1 MKRIAY
7 FIISLFFLTGC
18 IEDYDLKLPD
28 AESRLVVEGLITN
41 QPGPYYIHLTKSKI
55 GYFTSPDEEYTD
67 NSEPI
72 MDAMVIITDD
82 SNQVDT
88 LKLVDFDIKEYKY
101 DYRFGY
107 FKLLLNEYG
116 ELVDTLFLKD
126 PSGFNHRGFY
136 KASRLKGISGH
147 TYFMKIIHND
157 KIYESSAYMPPV
169 PEIDSIGYLKKIME
183 KDGQEFFIPLMY
195 FKEPQ
200 MIDNY
205 YLIQLSDD
213 ISLRSGYGSSNW
225 PFSIF
230 SDDFLE
236 PYVSGLNIS
245 LGTNPRGIE
254 YPFYMEGD
262 SIYVALSSLTKE
274 GFNYYKAL
282 LEQFGNDGGAY
293 KPTPASPL
301 GNISNGGLGSFRAS
315 SVSEGRTCIKRTS
328 NVNLLPMN

>member
-7 FIISLFFLTGC
+7 SIISLFFLSGC

-55 GYFTSPDEEYTD
+55 GSFKSPDEEYTD
-67 NSEPI
+67 NAEPV

-82 SNQVDT
+82 LNQVDT
-88 LKLVDFDIKEYKY
+88 LKLIDFDVKEYKY

-107 FKLLLNEYG
+107 FKILLNEYG
-116 ELVDTLFLKD
+116 ELIDTLFLKD

-136 KASRLKGISGH
+136 KTSRLKGIPGH

-169 PEIDSIGYLKKIME
+169 PEIDSIGYIKKIME

-200 MIDNY
+200 RIDNY

-301 GNISNGGLGSFRAS
+301 GNISNGGLGLFRAS
-315 SVSEGRTCIKRTS
+315 AISQKRTYIQRTS
-328 NVNLLPMN
+328 N

>member
-18 IEDYDLKLPD
+18 IEDYDLKLPNV
-28 AESRLVVEGLITN
+28 ESRLVVEGLITN
-41 QPGPYYIHLTKSKI
+41 HPGPYYIHLTKSKI

-67 NSEPI
+67 NAEPV

-116 ELVDTLFLKD
+116 ELIDTLFLKD

-136 KASRLKGISGH
+136 KTSRLKGISGH

-183 KDGQEFFIPLMY
+183 KDGQELFIPLVY

-301 GNISNGGLGSFRAS
+301 GNISNGGLGLFRAS
-315 SVSEGRTCIKRTS
+315 AISQKRTYIQRTS
-328 NVNLLPMN
+328 N

>member
-1 MKRIAY
+1 MKRIVY

-28 AESRLVVEGLITN
+28 SESRLVVEGLITN
-41 QPGPYYIHLTKSKI
+41 QPGPYFIHLTKSKI
-55 GYFTSPDEEYTD
+55 GSFTSPDHKYDD
-67 NSEPI
+67 NAEPI
-72 MDAMVIITDD
+72 MDAMVIISDD

-88 LKLVDFDIKEYKY
+88 LKLIDFDRKEYEY

-116 ELVDTLFLKD
+116 ELIDTLFLKD

-136 KASRLKGISGH
+136 KTSRLKGISGH
-147 TYFMKIIHND
+147 TYFMEIIHND

-169 PEIDSIGYLKKIME
+169 PEIDSIGYLKKIKE
-183 KDGQEFFIPLMY
+183 KDGQEFFIPLIY
-195 FKEPQ
+195 FTEPQ

-225 PFSIF
+225 PFSIL

-262 SIYVALSSLTKE
+262 SIYVVLSSLTKE

-293 KPTPASPL
+293 KPTPASPI
-301 GNISNGGLGSFRAS
+301 GNISNGGLGLFRAS
-315 SVSEGRTCIKRTS
+315 SVSEGRTYIKRTS
-328 NVNLLPMN
+328 N

>member
-7 FIISLFFLTGC
+7 FIISLFFLSGC

-28 AESRLVVEGLITN
+28 SESRLVVEGLITN

-55 GYFTSPDEEYTD
+55 GSFTSPDEEYTD
-67 NSEPI
+67 NAESI
-72 MDAMVIITDD
+72 IDAMVIISDD

-88 LKLVDFDIKEYKY
+88 LKLIDFDIEEYKY

-116 ELVDTLFLKD
+116 ELIDTLFLKD

-157 KIYESSAYMPPV
+157 KIYESSAYMPPL

-183 KDGQEFFIPLMY
+183 KDGQEFFIPLIY
-195 FKEPQ
+195 FTEPQ

-225 PFSIF
+225 PFSIL
-230 SDDFLE
+230 SDYFLE

-301 GNISNGGLGSFRAS
+301 GNISNGGLGLFRAS
-315 SVSEGRTCIKRTS
+315 SVSEGRTYIKRTS
-328 NVNLLPMN
+328 NINLLPMN

>member
-1 MKRIAY
+1 MRLIAY
-7 FIISLFFLTGC
+7 FIISLFFLSGC

-55 GYFTSPDEEYTD
+55 ESFKSPDEEYTD
-67 NSEPI
+67 NAEPI
-72 MDAMVIITDD
+72 IDAMVIILDD

-88 LKLVDFDIKEYKY
+88 LKLIDFDVKEYKY

-107 FKLLLNEYG
+107 FKILLNEYG
-116 ELVDTLFLKD
+116 ELIDTLFLKD

-136 KASRLKGISGH
+136 KTSRLKGISGH

-183 KDGQEFFIPLMY
+183 KDGQEFFIPLIY

-293 KPTPASPL
+293 KPTPASPI
-301 GNISNGGLGSFRAS
+301 GNISNGGLGLFRAS
-315 SVSEGRTCIKRTS
+315 AISEKGTYIQRTS
-328 NVNLLPMN
+328 N

>member
-7 FIISLFFLTGC
+7 FIISLFFLSGC
-18 IEDYDLKLPD
+18 IEDYDIKLPD

-55 GYFTSPDEEYTD
+55 GSFTSPDEEYTD
-67 NSEPI
+67 NAESI
-72 MDAMVIITDD
+72 IDAMVIISDD

-88 LKLVDFDIKEYKY
+88 LKLIDFDVKEYKY

-116 ELVDTLFLKD
+116 ELIDTLFLKD
-126 PSGFNHRGFY
+126 PSEFNHRGFY
-136 KASRLKGISGH
+136 KTSRLKGISGH
-147 TYFMKIIHND
+147 TYFVKIIHND

-169 PEIDSIGYLKKIME
+169 PEIDSIGYFKKIME
-183 KDGQEFFIPLMY
+183 KDGQEFFIPLLY

-200 MIDNY
+200 MMDNY

-213 ISLRSGYGSSNW
+213 VSLRSGYGSSNW
-225 PFSIF
+225 PFSIL
-230 SDDFLE
+230 SDNFLA

-262 SIYVALSSLTKE
+262 SIYLALSSLTKE

-282 LEQFGNDGGAY
+282 LEQFANDGGAY
-293 KPTPASPL
+293 KPTPASPI
-301 GNISNGGLGSFRAS
+301 GNISNGGLGLFRAS
-315 SVSEGRTCIKRTS
+315 SISQKRTYIQRTS
-328 NVNLLPMN
+328 N

>member
-7 FIISLFFLTGC
+7 FIISLFFLAGC

-28 AESRLVVEGLITN
+28 TEPRLVVEGLITN
-41 QPGPYYIHLTKSKI
+41 HPGPYYIRLTKSKI
-55 GYFTSPDEEYTD
+55 GDFTSPDEEYTD
-67 NSEPI
+67 NAEPV

-126 PSGFNHRGFY
+126 PSGFSHRGFY
-136 KASRLKGISGH
+136 KTSRLKGISGH

-169 PEIDSIGYLKKIME
+169 PEVDSIGYLKKIKE
-183 KDGQEFFIPLMY
+183 KDGQEFFSPLMY

-236 PYVSGLNIS
+236 LYVSGLNIS

-262 SIYVALSSLTKE
+262 SIYVTLSSLTKE

-293 KPTPASPL
+293 KPTPASPP
-301 GNISNGGLGSFRAS
+301 GNISNGGLGLFRAS
-315 SVSEGRTCIKRTS
+315 SVSEGRTYIPRIS
-328 NVNLLPMN
+328 NYNN